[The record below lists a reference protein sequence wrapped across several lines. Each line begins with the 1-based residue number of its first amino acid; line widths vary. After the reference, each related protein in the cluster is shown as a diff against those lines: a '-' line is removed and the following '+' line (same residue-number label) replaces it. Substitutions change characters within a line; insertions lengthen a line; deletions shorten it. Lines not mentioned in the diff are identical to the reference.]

1 MLNKKRL
8 LTPGPTPLPE
18 EVRLALAQDMIH
30 HRKGQ
35 FKEIMQRVQSHLREL
50 FGTTQ
55 PVLPL
60 SCSGSG
66 AMTAAVYN
74 LFAPGEKVLVAEAG
88 KFGERWVEIA
98 RSRGLECTVLSAPW
112 GQAVK
117 AGDVAAALDADPDIR
132 GVLIQMSETS
142 TGVLHP
148 VREVAAIT
156 RTRNVLCVVD
166 GISGV
171 SLSPCPMDQ
180 WGVDCLVTGSQ
191 KGLMLPP
198 GLALLASYIEE
209 IRIGLTRIGQE
220 SLTIGERTVDVH
232 TATFTDF
239 MHYYDV
245 TLMNPKVLSGVFI
258 GAMMAFLFCGLTMN
272 AVGRAAARMV
282 EEVRRQ
288 FREIKGI
295 LTGEAQPDYARC
307 VEISTKGAQHEMVLP
322 SLLAIIAPLLT
333 GFVFGVPGV
342 IGLLVGGLGAGFVL
356 AIFMANAGGAWDN
369 AKKYTE
375 EGHLGGK
382 GGEVHKATVVGDTVG
397 DPFKDT
403 SGPSL
408 NILIKL
414 MSMVAIVMAGL
425 TVAWSLF

>member
-35 FKEIMQRVQSHLREL
+35 FKEIMQRVQGHLREL

-180 WGVDCLVTGSQ
+180 W
-191 KGLMLPP
+191 
-198 GLALLASYIEE
+198 
-209 IRIGLTRIGQE
+209 
-220 SLTIGERTVDVH
+220 
-232 TATFTDF
+232 
-239 MHYYDV
+239 
-245 TLMNPKVLSGVFI
+245 
-258 GAMMAFLFCGLTMN
+258 
-272 AVGRAAARMV
+272 
-282 EEVRRQ
+282 
-288 FREIKGI
+288 
-295 LTGEAQPDYARC
+295 
-307 VEISTKGAQHEMVLP
+307 
-322 SLLAIIAPLLT
+322 
-333 GFVFGVPGV
+333 
-342 IGLLVGGLGAGFVL
+342 
-356 AIFMANAGGAWDN
+356 
-369 AKKYTE
+369 
-375 EGHLGGK
+375 
-382 GGEVHKATVVGDTVG
+382 
-397 DPFKDT
+397 
-403 SGPSL
+403 
-408 NILIKL
+408 
-414 MSMVAIVMAGL
+414 
-425 TVAWSLF
+425 